1 MSTFLPDDMLN
12 AQSED
17 IPAAIP
23 SLIDAA
29 VAVFDADRDISRR
42 YLLRASALLRIKR
55 KSRTSVE
62 INRRSEP
69 RGGLM
74 AWQLNRLVGH
84 IEAHLAEK
92 MTAKEISDLIDVSAG
107 QMFRAFKV
115 SAGISP
121 FQYIARRRVELACTL
136 MRTTQEP
143 LAQIAVGCG
152 LCDQSHFCRVFRR
165 ITCMSP
171 SDWRRSSRAR
181 GAVDSEVMNVT
192 STTAGQR
199 HSVPMCN
206 FAPAGGS

>member
-1 MSTFLPDDMLN
+1 MNTFLPDDVLN
-12 AQSED
+12 ALSED

-62 INRRSEP
+62 INRRPEP

-74 AWQLNRLVGH
+74 AWQLNRLVSH
-84 IEAHLAEK
+84 IETHLAEK
-92 MTAKEISDLIDVSAG
+92 MTAKEISNLINVSAG

-121 FQYIARRRVELACTL
+121 FQYITRRRVELACTL
-136 MRTTQEP
+136 MRTTREP
-143 LAQIAVGCG
+143 LAQIAVACG

-165 ITCMSP
+165 ITGMSP
-171 SDWRRSSRAR
+171 SDWRRSTRAR
-181 GAVDSEVMNVT
+181 GAVDSGVRAWSPILPPVL
-192 STTAGQR
+192 
-199 HSVPMCN
+199 
-206 FAPAGGS
+206 